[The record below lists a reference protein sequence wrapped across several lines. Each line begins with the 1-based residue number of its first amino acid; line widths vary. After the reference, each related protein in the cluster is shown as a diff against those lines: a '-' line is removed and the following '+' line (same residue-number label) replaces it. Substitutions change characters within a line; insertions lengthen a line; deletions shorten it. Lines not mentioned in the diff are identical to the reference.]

1 MAAPTPRLALTST
14 GDLDL
19 STGQLRIETDPV
31 KNIVGKVR
39 KVLLL
44 AQGEWFLEAA
54 AGTPWVQQILAQKNP
69 NMRMIQNILV
79 DRIKTVPEVGSVE
92 NVTLTFDRPSRTLT
106 FSAQLRTTQG
116 AIPVTQPLVIP

>member
-1 MAAPTPRLALTST
+1 MAAPTPRLALTSD

-44 AQGEWFLEAA
+44 CQGEWFLAA
-54 AGTPWVQQILAQKNP
+54 ADGVPWVQKILAKKNP
-69 NMRMIQNILV
+69 DLRIVQNILV
-79 DRIKTVPEVGSVE
+79 DAIRRVPEVGSVE
-92 NVTLTFDRPSRTLT
+92 NVKLTFDRPSRTCT
-106 FSAQLRTTQG
+106 FSASLRTTEG
-116 AIPVTQPLVIP
+116 AIPVTQPLAIP